1 MSLYTQYVHY
11 DSPLGFV
18 QLRFR
23 DCRLWRV
30 ELCDEAYGLEA
41 DPVAAMS
48 VGIRRFVLQLDRYFS
63 GQPFARS
70 FDQLCP
76 GGLTSFRK
84 DIYRALLNV
93 GFGQVVSYGQLAKM
107 AGSPGAYRAVG
118 TALAK
123 NPLPLFI
130 PCHRV
135 IRSDG
140 SAGGFVAGIGWKRR
154 LLAHEDIYIIS

>member
-1 MSLYTQYVHY
+1 MSLYTRYVHY
-11 DSPLGFV
+11 DSPLGFI
-18 QLRFR
+18 QLQFR

-30 ELCDEAYGLEA
+30 ELCDGAYGLDA
-41 DPVAAMS
+41 DPAADMPEG
-48 VGIRRFVLQLDRYFS
+48 VRRFVLQLDRYFS
-63 GQPFARS
+63 GQSFARS
-70 FDQLCP
+70 FAQLCP
-76 GGLTSFRK
+76 DSLTPFRK

-93 GFGQVVSYGQLAKM
+93 GFGQVVSYGQLAEM
-107 AGSPGAYRAVG
+107 AGNPGAYRAVG

-140 SAGGFVAGIGWKRR
+140 TAGGFVAGTAWKQR
-154 LLAHEDIYIIS
+154 LLAHEGIYISS